1 MDEKHQIELPI
12 DRIEEA
18 LIQCAIPGF
27 WGELTI
33 TIDVQPTAALEVA
46 FHAER
51 KTISQKDTVR
61 EELGIAPTNERVYKV
76 RNKISEIRSRFV
88 LECKVSAVRAIFK
101 DGQLVHCEL
110 IECTKLPAPVR
121 LPVRMS

>member
-1 MDEKHQIELPI
+1 MDGKHQIELPI

-61 EELGIAPTNERVYKV
+61 EELAVVPSNERVYKV
-76 RNKISEIRSRFV
+76 RNKISEIRNRFV
-88 LECKVSAVRAIFK
+88 LECKITNVRAIFR
-101 DGQLVHCEL
+101 DGQLVHIEL
-110 IECTKLPAPVR
+110 TEFTKLPAPVR
-121 LPVRMS
+121 LPVRM